1 MPGDIVFLVAIGYVL
16 GLTIIGV
23 LAYLGGKG
31 TEEAIEF
38 QNRQRKLTES
48 FERNKLK

>member
-1 MPGDIVFLVAIGYVL
+1 MPGDIVALVAIGYVL

-23 LAYLGGKG
+23 LAYLGWKG

>member
-1 MPGDIVFLVAIGYVL
+1 MPGDIVVLVAVGYVL

-23 LAYLGGKG
+23 LAYLGWKG
-31 TEEAIEF
+31 TDEAIEY
-38 QNRQRKLTES
+38 QHRQRKLTES